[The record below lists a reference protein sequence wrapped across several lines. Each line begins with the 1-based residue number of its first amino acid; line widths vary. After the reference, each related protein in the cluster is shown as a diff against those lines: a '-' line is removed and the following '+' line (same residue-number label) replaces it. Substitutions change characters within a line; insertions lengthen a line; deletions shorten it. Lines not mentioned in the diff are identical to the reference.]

1 MFIDLSI
8 NAYIKTPPSIC
19 GPLIV
24 RAPPARFSAINN
36 HARLSPSFITKPQT
50 RPHNGSLHS
59 FSPASRTHA
68 LTRTTGQPRVH
79 RLRLPNSRR
88 RKGRRPRHPLRPATR
103 CRRRQARRRQGRY
116 QARASR
122 GALHGQRR
130 PGWCRAVSR
139 QAGRYRCR
147 VRLGKKKGKKKELLT
162 RDAKR

>member
-1 MFIDLSI
+1 
-8 NAYIKTPPSIC
+8 NTPPIC

-50 RPHNGSLHS
+50 RPHNG
-59 FSPASRTHA
+59 
-68 LTRTTGQPRVH
+68 QPRVH
-79 RLRLPNSRR
+79 RLRLPNPRR

-147 VRLGKKKGKKKELLT
+147 YP
-162 RDAKR
+162 RDFRCHHHQQGLCQRYEGHYACRPKHPAWPEGCHGR